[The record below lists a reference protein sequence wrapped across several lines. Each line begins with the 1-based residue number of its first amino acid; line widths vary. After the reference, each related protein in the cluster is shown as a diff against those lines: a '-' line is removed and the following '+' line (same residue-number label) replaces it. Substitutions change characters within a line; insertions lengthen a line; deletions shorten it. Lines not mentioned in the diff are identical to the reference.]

1 MASISQCYASWR
13 LDQVRQCA
21 KLRVGLVALVL
32 HALSLSAMAQ
42 SPRADSPEVRVART
56 EQGVML
62 SGSVRFDLSSSIEDA
77 LLKGVPVHFVYEAD
91 VVRERWYWLD
101 RRVSARSR
109 HLRLSHQL
117 LTRKW
122 RLATTSEAGGFA
134 GTQANIQQ
142 TFDNLADALAAIKRI
157 NRWKIAELQE
167 LEGDSPYLVHFRF
180 RLDLTQLPRP
190 LQIGVAGQSE
200 WSINQARSVPL
211 IEERLP

>member
-117 LTRKW
+117 LTRKNGAW
-122 RLATTSEAGGFA
+122 RPRLRRVGSRAHRRTSNRPSTTLPMRLLPSNASTGGRSR
-134 GTQANIQQ
+134 NCR
-142 TFDNLADALAAIKRI
+142 NWKAIRPTLFTSASASISPNFPDRCKLVSRV
-157 NRWKIAELQE
+157 NRSGASIRRE
-167 LEGDSPYLVHFRF
+167 VFR
-180 RLDLTQLPRP
+180 
-190 LQIGVAGQSE
+190 
-200 WSINQARSVPL
+200 
-211 IEERLP
+211 

>member
-1 MASISQCYASWR
+1 
-13 LDQVRQCA
+13 
-21 KLRVGLVALVL
+21 LRVGLGALVL
-32 HALSLSAMAQ
+32 LVLSFSALAQ
-42 SPRADSPEVRVART
+42 TLRTESPEVRAVRT
-56 EQGVML
+56 DQGVML

-77 LLKGVPVHFVYEAD
+77 LLKGVPVQFVYETEL
-91 VVRERWYWLD
+91 VRERWYWTD
-101 RRVSARSR
+101 RRISARSR

-142 TFDNLADALAAIKRI
+142 TFDNLADALAAIKRV
-157 NRWKIAELQE
+157 NRWKIAELHD
-167 LEGDSPYLVHFRF
+167 LEGDAPHLVHFRF

-211 IEERLP
+211 TEERLP